1 MQIWFPTLNDALMAE
16 GLIELW
22 PLGLNVGYDQT
33 VQFAAKGKWIVV
45 YRDNAGRY
53 ERPIHYATQIPDMF
67 PN

>member
-16 GLIELW
+16 GLIDHW
-22 PLGLNVGYDQT
+22 PLGLNVQYDQV

-53 ERPIHYATQIPDMF
+53 ERPIHYATKMADMY
-67 PN
+67 